1 MSGFESFERFRANRH
16 RIVRRRRIAL
26 LLRVSGLVAL
36 IALAKV
42 VAHRLGWE
50 VIQVNPLFTSLVA
63 STVFLLGFLLN
74 GVLADY
80 KESEKLPGELA
91 TGLEVLSLEIQA
103 ISVHYPGSDVHFALA
118 AMADLSE
125 AILAWLFNRVSTM
138 ELLGLFHRCH
148 RAVVEVAMLLKG
160 DPPLKARLQGE
171 MAGLLKLIH
180 RIETIRE
187 TSFVTL
193 VYWLAYAGVSLLS
206 VGLVFMANAKLL
218 EAIFFIV
225 VIGFL
230 LIFLISLIADLD
242 NPFDYVDTQSAEDV
256 SLDVLAAAVERVAA
270 VRDRAQL
277 QAL

>member
-1 MSGFESFERFRANRH
+1 
-16 RIVRRRRIAL
+16 
-26 LLRVSGLVAL
+26 
-36 IALAKV
+36 
-42 VAHRLGWE
+42 
-50 VIQVNPLFTSLVA
+50 
-63 STVFLLGFLLN
+63 
-74 GVLADY
+74 
-80 KESEKLPGELA
+80 
-91 TGLEVLSLEIQA
+91 
-103 ISVHYPGSDVHFALA
+103 
-118 AMADLSE
+118 
-125 AILAWLFNRVSTM
+125 
-138 ELLGLFHRCH
+138 
-148 RAVVEVAMLLKG
+148 MLLKG

-193 VYWLAYAGVSLLS
+193 VYWLAYAGISLLS
-206 VGLVFMANAKLL
+206 AGLVFMANAKLH

-242 NPFDYVDTQSAEDV
+242 NPFDYGDPRSAEDV
-256 SLDVLAAAVERVAA
+256 SLDVLASAVERVAA